1 MKFNRFITLV
11 ATVGLA
17 TLWFLFLV
25 ALLFAPGMLD
35 YVWLTFRSLP
45 LAAQIVIG
53 LVTLP
58 VAVALMIWE
67 QPWALW
73 LRLVSFI
80 ALASFSIYLSFP
92 RRD

>member
-1 MKFNRFITLV
+1 MKFTHFFGTITFLV
-11 ATVGLA
+11 LA
-17 TLWFLFLV
+17 VLWFLFLV
-25 ALLFAPGMLD
+25 AMLFAPGMLD
-35 YVWLTFRSLP
+35 FVWLTFRGLP

-53 LVTLP
+53 LITLP

-80 ALASFSIYLSFP
+80 ALAAFSIFLSYP